1 MQRFLFVLFFCSP
14 LSLSAQTG
22 LSFLQ
27 LGVTAREQALANAG
41 TASAQSAAATY
52 YNPALL
58 PFSERSHILFSQS
71 FWLLDTYASYAA
83 ASFNY
88 RQSALGVSL
97 FWLTVNDIPIRTRPT
112 LMPEGT
118 FAAHNLVASLA
129 YSRNLT
135 DNFAI
140 ALTGKFLFERIFIDD
155 ATGFA
160 FDLSGLFRPLPEL
173 TIGAALQN
181 LGAMNALAS
190 EATRLPTLL
199 RFGAAYQ
206 LRFSS
211 LESTAL
217 LEANLVSVF
226 SDATQLSLGA
236 EFAFRELL
244 WLRVGTMVGNA
255 ARTFSAGLGIKWSS
269 FTFDYAF
276 IPFSSQLGS
285 ANILTLQF
293 RY

>member
-1 MQRFLFVLFFCSP
+1 M
-14 LSLSAQTG
+14 
-22 LSFLQ
+22 Q

-83 ASFNY
+83 ASFHY

-211 LESTAL
+211 LESMAL